1 MKMMEWRRL
10 FHANGNPKKAGEAI
24 LVSDKIDSEIKTTT
38 RDKEGNYIMIKGAI
52 QEENIAIVK
61 KYMHPI

>member
-1 MKMMEWRRL
+1 MEWRRL